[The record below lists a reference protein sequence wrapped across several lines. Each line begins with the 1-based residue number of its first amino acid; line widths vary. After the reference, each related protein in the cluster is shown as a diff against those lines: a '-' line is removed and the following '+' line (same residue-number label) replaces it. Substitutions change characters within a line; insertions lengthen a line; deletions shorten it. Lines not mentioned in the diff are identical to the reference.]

1 MHGFAG
7 KQEGGFQPFC
17 LLKMKLSYNWTRLIM
32 FVKTVHVMVCLKGVG
47 GVCVL
52 WSIML
57 ATGGRLSILVL
68 WIACSCK
75 WREHEHGFSFS
86 LD

>member
-1 MHGFAG
+1 M
-7 KQEGGFQPFC
+7 C
-17 LLKMKLSYNWTRLIM
+17 
-32 FVKTVHVMVCLKGVG
+32 VCALE
-47 GVCVL
+47 
-52 WSIML
+52 L